1 MSTRGDGAYLGTAG
15 LEPGLDLF
23 DRVAPVVR
31 GDTVWLIATDEL
43 DVQYVVRGRIRA
55 S

>member
-1 MSTRGDGAYLGTAG
+1 MSTRGTAPIS
-15 LEPGLDLF
+15 ERPAWNPASTSSTES
-23 DRVAPVVR
+23 APVVR